1 MQTPYLHSSPFT
13 IISLHF
19 CYLSQIGLYHVP
31 KKPPGLHDLVLLN
44 MFFFLPGLVP
54 SHFFFWGGGGL
65 RKSLSWQQ
73 NLLPYLGFPS
83 SLAES
88 SALSSVFPGGSDAK
102 ESACN
107 VGNLGLILRF
117 GRSPGEKVMVICSS
131 VIVWEIPWT
140 EESEGATVHGLE
152 RVRHDWVT
160 NIFISLSSLAES
172 VTLSSGPL

>member
-19 CYLSQIGLYHVP
+19 CYLSQIALYHVP
-31 KKPPGLHDLVLLN
+31 KKPPGLHDLVLLD
-44 MFFFLPGLVP
+44 MFFFLQGLVP
-54 SHFFFWGGGGL
+54 FWFLGGL

-73 NLLPYLGFPS
+73 NFT
-83 SLAES
+83 SLARIS
-88 SALSSVFPGGSDAK
+88 LITGRISYSCLLCFPGGSDGK

-117 GRSPGEKVMVICSS
+117 GRSPGEKVMVIRSS

-140 EESEGATVHGLE
+140 KESEGTTVHGIGKSQTWLN
-152 RVRHDWVT
+152 D
-160 NIFISLSSLAES
+160 
-172 VTLSSGPL
+172 